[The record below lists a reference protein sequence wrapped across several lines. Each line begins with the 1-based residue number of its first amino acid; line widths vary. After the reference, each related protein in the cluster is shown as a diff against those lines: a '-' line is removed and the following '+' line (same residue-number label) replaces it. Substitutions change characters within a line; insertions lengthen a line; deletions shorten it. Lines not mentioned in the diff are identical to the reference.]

1 LNKFYHRLDDF
12 ENACSAYDKAIDLGK
27 DYLTHLNYAIT
38 LYLNDEIEKSNAQ
51 YEAYSILFSELK
63 NYSDIDQ
70 DIVYQASLLKTLLDA
85 VKV

>member
-1 LNKFYHRLDDF
+1 M
-12 ENACSAYDKAIDLGK
+12 
-27 DYLTHLNYAIT
+27 NYAIT

-51 YEAYSILFSELK
+51 YDAYSILFSELK